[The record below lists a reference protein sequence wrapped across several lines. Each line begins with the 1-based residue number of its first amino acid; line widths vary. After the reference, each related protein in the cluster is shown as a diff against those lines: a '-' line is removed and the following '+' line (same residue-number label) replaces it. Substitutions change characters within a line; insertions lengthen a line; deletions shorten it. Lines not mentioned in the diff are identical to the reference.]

1 MALAAEQPAIF
12 SFLSSCQVGNHFP
25 KSGVKI
31 HLLKPPPKF
40 WFSWEVKSHCFQ
52 SLVSLA
58 LLLGR
63 TNGFLRYGGIK
74 HSKSWVANNW
84 HSRTSHDCWQTLEK
98 HTNAIQA
105 LGKLSQINI
114 SRLCWYLFG
123 GTIHCCGTNDI
134 PRLGFSVTL
143 MACSIFSAAARGT
156 ATDSVSQLNLRR
168 LDGNWAYH
176 LGYMHHGMPGTEF
189 ETQLQL
195 WLPSLFLSL
204 SHLCGFGAISLASFF
219 WPKIFPWHLNFLPS
233 LILRK
238 GIHFPE
244 KSHPQKQDTCS
255 CPYTLEN
262 ERLEAKNHPFTK
274 KENDDLPF
282 QTSITPFLCSMLIF
296 RGVPPFPTARCCVF
310 FFPSGDGALDLFHLV
325 PRRKVAKGG
334 DHK

>member
-31 HLLKPPPKF
+31 HHWKPPPKF
-40 WFSWEVKSHCFQ
+40 WFSWEVKTHCFQ
-52 SLVSLA
+52 SFVSLA

-74 HSKSWVANNW
+74 HSKSRVAHIW

-98 HTNAIQA
+98 NTNAIQA

-123 GTIHCCGTNDI
+123 GTIHCCGTSDI
-134 PRLGFSVTL
+134 LRLGFSVTL

-238 GIHFPE
+238 GIIFP
-244 KSHPQKQDTCS
+244 KITSPAQLHLQLSLHPGKLTWKLKITHL
-255 CPYTLEN
+255 P
-262 ERLEAKNHPFTK
+262 K
-274 KENDDLPF
+274 KTIF
-282 QTSITPFLCSMLIF
+282 RTSIIMFHVNFQGCAHFL
-296 RGVPPFPTARCCVF
+296 PPSVF

-325 PRRKVAKGG
+325 PGRRWLGG

>member
-31 HLLKPPPKF
+31 HHWKPPPKF
-40 WFSWEVKSHCFQ
+40 WFSWEVKTHCFQ
-52 SLVSLA
+52 SFVSLA

-63 TNGFLRYGGIK
+63 TNGFLRSGGIK
-74 HSKSWVANNW
+74 HSKSRVANIW

-156 ATDSVSQLNLRR
+156 ARIVFLNSIYEDLMLMGLRPPYGLSAPWHAGYRTWNPISTRICEQIQPAPNFHFNSDCPFIGIIFLIQNFSLASQ
-168 LDGNWAYH
+168 
-176 LGYMHHGMPGTEF
+176 
-189 ETQLQL
+189 
-195 WLPSLFLSL
+195 LFLSF
-204 SHLCGFGAISLASFF
+204 CGKGSIF
-219 WPKIFPWHLNFLPS
+219 PKITSPS
-233 LILRK
+233 
-238 GIHFPE
+238 
-244 KSHPQKQDTCS
+244 
-255 CPYTLEN
+255 
-262 ERLEAKNHPFTK
+262 
-274 KENDDLPF
+274 
-282 QTSITPFLCSMLIF
+282 
-296 RGVPPFPTARCCVF
+296 PTA
-310 FFPSGDGALDLFHLV
+310 PKKLSLHPGKLTAGS
-325 PRRKVAKGG
+325 
-334 DHK
+334 